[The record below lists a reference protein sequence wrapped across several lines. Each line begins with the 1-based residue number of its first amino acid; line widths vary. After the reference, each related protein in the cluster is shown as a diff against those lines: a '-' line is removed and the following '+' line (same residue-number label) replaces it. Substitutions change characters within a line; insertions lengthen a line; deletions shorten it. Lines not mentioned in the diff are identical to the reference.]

1 MCLLAFYAINLN
13 ACKMFDFRLVHIIWL
28 KLVIFI
34 ILILLM
40 CYKVVIFILLLP
52 GFIYRYVQ
60 KMNYQIA
67 CVISVYIVLKLST
80 VSNYRA

>member
-1 MCLLAFYAINLN
+1 VCLMAFYAINL
-13 ACKMFDFRLVHIIWL
+13 RV
-28 KLVIFI
+28 
-34 ILILLM
+34 LILLM
-40 CYKVVIFILLLP
+40 RYKVVTFILLP

-80 VSNYRA
+80 VSNYRAKNQNTH